1 MTIFDRISIDPEVM
15 AGKACIRN
23 TRITVALILNLLAN
37 NASIEEILDDYPE
50 LQHEDIT
57 ACFKY
62 AEWTTSGKT
71 ILSAAQ

>member
-1 MTIFDRISIDPEVM
+1 MSPFDRISIDPEIM

-37 NASIEEILDDYPE
+37 NASIDEILDDYPE
-50 LQHEDIT
+50 LEHDDIT

-62 AEWTTSGKT
+62 AEWATSEQT
-71 ILSAAQ
+71 IQSVAQ